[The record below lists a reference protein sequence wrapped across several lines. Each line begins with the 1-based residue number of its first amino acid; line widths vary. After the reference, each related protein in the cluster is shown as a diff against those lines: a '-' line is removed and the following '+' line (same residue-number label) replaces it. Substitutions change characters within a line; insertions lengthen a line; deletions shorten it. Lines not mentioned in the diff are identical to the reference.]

1 VKKAVFLDRDGVIN
15 KVVYRDGNVSSPR
28 NASEWKYEV
37 DIEPF
42 IEELKNR
49 GYYIF
54 VVTNQPDISRGYL
67 DIHWH
72 NFFLDDI
79 AKKLSIDEICV
90 CPHDDIDN
98 CGCRKPK
105 AGMLI
110 DMASKW
116 NIDLERSYILGDS
129 IKDIDAGENAGCRT
143 ILLNRSYNQGVKS
156 DFKIENI
163 LDALLII
170 L

>member
-1 VKKAVFLDRDGVIN
+1 VNKAVFLDRDGVIN
-15 KVVYRDGNVSSPR
+15 KVIYRDGVVSSPR
-28 NASEWKYEV
+28 IASEWKYEA

-42 IEELKNR
+42 IKELKSR

-67 DIHWH
+67 DIHLH
-72 NFFLDDI
+72 NFFLDDM
-79 AKKLSIDEICV
+79 AKNFNIDEICV

-98 CGCRKPK
+98 CSCRKPK
-105 AGMLI
+105 AGMLM
-110 DMASKW
+110 DLASKW
-116 NIDLERSYILGDS
+116 NIDLEKSYVVGDS
-129 IKDIDAGENAGCRT
+129 IKDIGAGVKAGCET
-143 ILLNRSYNQGVKS
+143 ILLSRSYNQGVKS
-156 DFKIENI
+156 DYKIKSI